1 MPERSEAELKAEI
14 AALEEQ
20 LKGLNQEAA
29 ERQEALDSARSA
41 KSAPPDDDED
51 DSEEAPETT
60 AAASKKKSRRG
71 GKKKKKK
78 VEEPE
83 ELAYCKAEVASCP
96 QNAQCR
102 LDLSRAYEDCGRFR
116 EAYAEARAAT
126 TFIKTYGRAW
136 KARKRLELLLEAAK
150 IPFDDDDAPFHAT
163 PPDAAP
169 AADDGPAAPIASDA
183 ADAAAK
189 AAAEKAA
196 GNAHFVAKRHAEAV
210 VHWTFAID
218 LLKKWDAPVDAKLYS
233 NRAAANLALKKHV
246 CAATDGNL
254 AVDADPAWWKGH
266 WYFGQATLELV
277 KASAAQRGACTS
289 NGERA
294 QEAYRAFVKCAEC
307 DSVPA
312 NKRAEA
318 ATLSCSAAKEAKMRP
333 VDTMGPACIWKPISP
348 AATCSRAPRRAAR
361 GMTPVA
367 PGDEPGSPA
376 DSLPPRPQTTGR
388 RRAVD
393 DDDASFAQDEDQ
405 ENDRRMLK
413 ALATKRA
420 ESAKASGGKRGGP
433 RRLRPMAPI
442 LNAAPPHP
450 AAPAKVP
457 PARKPSPPPEKRPPR
472 ALRVDDVEGL
482 KTLELKRELDARKLE
497 STGLRSALASRLKA
511 AVLAEGRGDDAPAP
525 PEKKKTGTG
534 DGRFVIRDFQTDVDG
549 DRVAFGHA
557 CVWRVDRAE
566 HGSVEYNLSCGR
578 VVGAKIEGGEVFCAA
593 PPLTRGESYEHTFDD
608 VGTYVVTDPA
618 YGLECTVEVYA
629 VTGMKELREKVARE
643 KRVRANEA
651 AAAEERKADA
661 ARAEAER
668 LRRLEERQLEE
679 ADRAAEAEAERE
691 RNDPRLRAEAEERRM
706 SAVYESMALMANRP
720 KPSARERPQTAE
732 SPPKRAGAK
741 KFSRL
746 RSMLDEARDAGD
758 FGAVEAAREQPSHL
772 AMPLPGLRKPLYS
785 ADRPAPVF
793 GGATPPTLT
802 PQKPT
807 ADKPRASAPE
817 PATAEPEPA
826 RAAGRAGDEFA
837 REMEAI
843 DRRYDAPARP
853 APPRQDSNASSFAD
867 DSDEDGPAPPP
878 PRRAAP
884 EPEPEPEAPA
894 TVSGCH
900 AEMVVHDT
908 TFAPAKARTAPG
920 VEFAVV
926 IDADELGY
934 VEYQF
939 RCDRVLDGTP
949 ATRTLAFETD
959 IMCAGD
965 VFTHIFQDE
974 GRYEIYDVDAE
985 DAPGHIRVL
994 ERRVRETDT
1003 YFSAVAVVHGVE
1015 LGRPVGDVLAYYAIL
1030 APNPSYAALLHNTPS
1045 APETRDR
1052 RIQVM

>member
-196 GNAHFVAKRHAEAV
+196 GTR
-210 VHWTFAID
+210 I
-218 LLKKWDAPVDAKLYS
+218 S

-294 QEAYRAFVKCAEC
+294 QEPTAFVKRAAHSPGEQARRSF
-307 DSVPA
+307 DGSSSAGAGAAGRSGALPWDRSGSRM
-312 NKRAEA
+312 RAETPKTLTARASSSSA

-348 AATCSRAPRRAAR
+348 AATCSRAPRRAGECSPR

-420 ESAKASGGKRGGP
+420 ESGP
-433 RRLRPMAPI
+433 A
-442 LNAAPPHP
+442 
-450 AAPAKVP
+450 
-457 PARKPSPPPEKRPPR
+457 

-549 DRVAFGHA
+549 DRARSPRCGA
-557 CVWRVDRAE
+557 WRADRE
-566 HGSVEYNLSCGR
+566 PPVEYNLSCGR

-593 PPLTRGESYEHTFDD
+593 PPLTRGESYEH
-608 VGTYVVTDPA
+608 
-618 YGLECTVEVYA
+618 
-629 VTGMKELREKVARE
+629 
-643 KRVRANEA
+643 
-651 AAAEERKADA
+651 
-661 ARAEAER
+661 
-668 LRRLEERQLEE
+668 LEE

-691 RNDPRLRAEAEERRM
+691 RNDPRLRAEAEAAHERRLRG
-706 SAVYESMALMANRP
+706 MALMANRP

-785 ADRPAPVF
+785 ADRPAP
-793 GGATPPTLT
+793 
-802 PQKPT
+802 
-807 ADKPRASAPE
+807 
-817 PATAEPEPA
+817 
-826 RAAGRAGDEFA
+826 
-837 REMEAI
+837 
-843 DRRYDAPARP
+843 
-853 APPRQDSNASSFAD
+853 
-867 DSDEDGPAPPP
+867 
-878 PRRAAP
+878 
-884 EPEPEPEAPA
+884 
-894 TVSGCH
+894 
-900 AEMVVHDT
+900 
-908 TFAPAKARTAPG
+908 ARTAPG

-985 DAPGHIRVL
+985 DAPGHIRVS
-994 ERRVRETDT
+994 
-1003 YFSAVAVVHGVE
+1003 SAE
-1015 LGRPVGDVLAYYAIL
+1015 D
-1030 APNPSYAALLHNTPS
+1030 
-1045 APETRDR
+1045 D
-1052 RIQVM
+1052 

>member
-78 VEEPE
+78 VEARGAGV
-83 ELAYCKAEVASCP
+83 L
-96 QNAQCR
+96 
-102 LDLSRAYEDCGRFR
+102 AYEDCGRFR

-136 KARKRLELLLEAAK
+136 KARSASSSCSAAK
-150 IPFDDDDAPFHAT
+150 IPST
-163 PPDAAP
+163 TTTRRR
-169 AADDGPAAPIASDA
+169 GG
-183 ADAAAK
+183 
-189 AAAEKAA
+189 E
-196 GNAHFVAKRHAEAV
+196 GRNAHFVAGGAEAV

-218 LLKKWDAPVDAKLYS
+218 LLKTWDAPVDAKLYS
-233 NRAAANLALKKHV
+233 NRAAANLALKKH
-246 CAATDGNL
+246 
-254 AVDADPAWWKGH
+254 
-266 WYFGQATLELV
+266 ATLELV

-348 AATCSRAPRRAAR
+348 AATCSRAPRAEAA
-361 GMTPVA
+361 
-367 PGDEPGSPA
+367 
-376 DSLPPRPQTTGR
+376 
-388 RRAVD
+388 
-393 DDDASFAQDEDQ
+393 
-405 ENDRRMLK
+405 
-413 ALATKRA
+413 
-420 ESAKASGGKRGGP
+420 
-433 RRLRPMAPI
+433 
-442 LNAAPPHP
+442 
-450 AAPAKVP
+450 
-457 PARKPSPPPEKRPPR
+457 PR

-511 AVLAEGRGDDAPAP
+511 AVLAEGRGDDAP

-691 RNDPRLRAEAEERRM
+691 RNDPRLRAEAE
-706 SAVYESMALMANRP
+706 AAH
-720 KPSARERPQTAE
+720 ERP
-732 SPPKRAGAK
+732 R
-741 KFSRL
+741 
-746 RSMLDEARDAGD
+746 
-758 FGAVEAAREQPSHL
+758 
-772 AMPLPGLRKPLYS
+772 
-785 ADRPAPVF
+785 
-793 GGATPPTLT
+793 
-802 PQKPT
+802 
-807 ADKPRASAPE
+807 
-817 PATAEPEPA
+817 
-826 RAAGRAGDEFA
+826 
-837 REMEAI
+837 
-843 DRRYDAPARP
+843 
-853 APPRQDSNASSFAD
+853 
-867 DSDEDGPAPPP
+867 
-878 PRRAAP
+878 
-884 EPEPEPEAPA
+884 PEAPA

-939 RCDRVLDGTP
+939 RCDRVLDGAP

-985 DAPGHIRVL
+985 DAPGHIRVS
-994 ERRVRETDT
+994 
-1003 YFSAVAVVHGVE
+1003 SAE
-1015 LGRPVGDVLAYYAIL
+1015 D
-1030 APNPSYAALLHNTPS
+1030 
-1045 APETRDR
+1045 D
-1052 RIQVM
+1052 